1 MAVLPYTVIKTIT
14 QYNRYCRKLKVL
26 LDSNAKSKSI
36 VDEIDLLT
44 LLIENWDDRHNS
56 FGEMDSVEL
65 LKSLMDDHQLK
76 AKDLAD
82 FLQVSKGYISEILH
96 YKKGFSKDIIRKLAE
111 RFKLRQEA
119 FNRPYTLKGVKTPSK
134 RKKITRGLP
143 AISK

>member
-14 QYNRYCRKLKVL
+14 QYNRYCRKLEVL

-96 YKKGFSKDIIRKLAE
+96 YKKGFSKGIIRKLAE

-119 FNRPYTLKGVKTPSK
+119 FNRPYALKGVKTPSK
-134 RKKITRGLP
+134 RKKITQGLP
-143 AISK
+143 DISK